1 MKLTRS
7 LSLALVFVVAL
18 AFAAPAVA
26 ASPGQDAYG
35 GTGASQQ
42 SAGSLPFTGL
52 NLATLVVVA
61 AALLATGIVIRH
73 SVRRGNS

>member
-7 LSLALVFVVAL
+7 LGLALVFVVAL

-35 GTGASQQ
+35 GTGASQVT
-42 SAGSLPFTGL
+42 AGSLPFTGM
-52 NLATLVVVA
+52 NLVTLVVVGA
-61 AALLATGIVIRH
+61 VLLGTGIVIRH
-73 SVRRGNS
+73 SVRRGAR